1 MYLGL
6 SLNESHIWS
15 IKNIKKRNLC
25 TEKFSIFFY
34 IITSFALIVKSHQ
47 FVFYVEIIKLLD
59 FTQEAKLMAF

>member
-1 MYLGL
+1 MSPIFGALKIL
-6 SLNESHIWS
+6 
-15 IKNIKKRNLC
+15 KNVIYAQKNSR
-25 TEKFSIFFY
+25 IFY